1 MELMTNDFDYSLLDA
16 KTKDFL
22 EERAN
27 IIYGIQSRSAYEIG
41 KQLVKA
47 QNELSARGY
56 GCFEEWYRSLGFKT
70 TKAYEYINHFKFVS
84 SQNEETKIEIFERLP
99 KTLQAQMSK
108 PSADPEVNQAV
119 FDGDIKTHKEYKEL
133 ERQLNLSKADN
144 KILQEKNERLADQ
157 ALQGLEKKTVTKE
170 IVKEVVPDDYTATKQ
185 LNNTLLE
192 KNKNLVDELD
202 SVKRSLKL
210 KEASYQLLE
219 KETSEAIAL
228 KDSLEHLKAD
238 KQKLE
243 ASVANVFELSNL
255 ATEFETF
262 FDEKMAPLRF
272 KALIQGAGKEIQIDK
287 IRQLLTLT
295 ENWLAEMNKIVPEK
309 GRAIVEGEI
318 INE

>member
-1 MELMTNDFDYSLLDA
+1 MQEIALSDNLAQIEVQIQTLA
-16 KTKDFL
+16 ET
-22 EERAN
+22 AN
-27 IIYGIQSRSAYEIG
+27 NSIWEIG
-41 KQLVKA
+41 RRFNHVKEKDLTHGQFTEWVERQGFHIREA
-47 QNELSARGY
+47 QRLMKIAADVP
-56 GCFEEWYRSLGFKT
+56 KT
-70 TKAYEYINHFKFVS
+70 TTLSHLGVNNLYLIATLPDDQKQEQLERI
-84 SQNEETKIEIFERLP
+84 EEGDNPTVRE
-99 KTLQAQMSK
+99 LQ
-108 PSADPEVNQAV
+108 
-119 FDGDIKTHKEYKEL
+119 EL
-133 ERQLNLSKADN
+133 RRQLNLSKADN
-144 KILQEKNERLADQ
+144 EELRQKNERLAEQ
-157 ALQGLEKKTVTKE
+157 ALKGLEKKTVTKE

-202 SVKRSLKL
+202 SVKRSLKM

-262 FDEKMAPLRF
+262 FDERMAPLRF

-295 ENWLAEMNKIVPEK
+295 ENWLSEMNKIVPEK
-309 GRAIVEGEI
+309 GRTIVEGEI

>member
-1 MELMTNDFDYSLLDA
+1 MQEIALSNNLAQIEVQIQTLA
-16 KTKDFL
+16 ET
-22 EERAN
+22 AN
-27 IIYGIQSRSAYEIG
+27 NSIWEIG
-41 KQLVKA
+41 RRFNHVKEKDLTHGQFTEWVEKQGFHIREA
-47 QNELSARGY
+47 QRLMKIASDVP
-56 GCFEEWYRSLGFKT
+56 KT
-70 TKAYEYINHFKFVS
+70 TTLSHLGVNNLYLIATLPDDQKQE
-84 SQNEETKIEIFERLP
+84 QIERIEQGENPTVRE
-99 KTLQAQMSK
+99 LQ
-108 PSADPEVNQAV
+108 
-119 FDGDIKTHKEYKEL
+119 EL
-133 ERQLNLSKADN
+133 RRQLNLSKADN
-144 KILQEKNERLADQ
+144 EELRQKNERLADQ
-157 ALQGLEKKTVTKE
+157 ALKGLEKKTVTKE
-170 IVKEVVPDDYTATKQ
+170 VVKEVVPDDYTATKQ

-243 ASVANVFELSNL
+243 ASIYNVFELSNL

-295 ENWLAEMNKIVPEK
+295 ENWLSEMNKIVPEK
-309 GRAIVEGEI
+309 GRTIVEGEI

>member
-1 MELMTNDFDYSLLDA
+1 MQEITLSNNLAQIELEINHHKQLAGQSIWEIGRRLNHVKENDLVHGQFMDWYKGLGID
-16 KTKDFL
+16 KDF
-22 EERAN
+22 A
-27 IIYGIQSRSAYEIG
+27 SKSM
-41 KQLVKA
+41 
-47 QNELSARGY
+47 
-56 GCFEEWYRSLGFKT
+56 
-70 TKAYEYINHFKFVS
+70 
-84 SQNEETKIEIFERLP
+84 KI
-99 KTLQAQMSK
+99 A
-108 PSADPEVNQAV
+108 
-119 FDGDIKTHKEYKEL
+119 KEL
-133 ERQLNLSKADN
+133 PNFETLRNLGATALHLIATLPDEAKQEQIERIEQGDNPTVRELQEVRRQLNLARAAN
-144 KILQEKNERLADQ
+144 ENLREKNERLAEQ
-157 ALQGLEKKTVTKE
+157 ALKGLEKKTVTKE

-262 FDEKMAPLRF
+262 FDERMAPLRF

-295 ENWLAEMNKIVPEK
+295 ENWLSEMNKIVPEK
-309 GRAIVEGEI
+309 GRTIVEGEI
-318 INE
+318 VNE

>member
-1 MELMTNDFDYSLLDA
+1 MQEITLSNNLAQIELEINHHKQLA
-16 KTKDFL
+16 
-22 EERAN
+22 
-27 IIYGIQSRSAYEIG
+27 GQSIWEIG
-41 KQLVKA
+41 RRLNYVKEHDLTHGQFTSWIEKQGLHYREANRMMTIARQLPNVTTLSDLGTSALYLIATLPDDQK
-47 QNELSARGY
+47 QEQIERIEQGDNPTVREL
-56 GCFEEWYRSLGFKT
+56 
-70 TKAYEYINHFKFVS
+70 
-84 SQNEETKIEIFERLP
+84 Q
-99 KTLQAQMSK
+99 
-108 PSADPEVNQAV
+108 
-119 FDGDIKTHKEYKEL
+119 EL
-133 ERQLNLSKADN
+133 RRQLNLSKADN
-144 KILQEKNERLADQ
+144 EELRKKNERLADQ
-157 ALQGLEKKTVTKE
+157 ALKGLEKKTVTKE
-170 IVKEVVPDDYTATKQ
+170 VVKEVVPDDYTATKQ

-243 ASVANVFELSNL
+243 ASVANVLELSNL

-295 ENWLAEMNKIVPEK
+295 ENWLSEMNKIVPEK
-309 GRAIVEGEI
+309 GRTIVEGEI
-318 INE
+318 VNE